1 MIDLDEI
8 RAELHDWSEGLYVEE
23 KDAGGY
29 RMGASGYVNLLST
42 TDIAWLRYA
51 LCDLDEIDPA
61 QREKWVTW
69 IRNQQDRTDG
79 HFGYT
84 DAVGD
89 GNMHSNGHAFWHASR
104 ALGILGAEIA
114 MFPQYLHDA
123 TTRPGLERWFQRWE
137 AQPSRTHHDIL
148 GLIPFLA
155 NTEDAAW
162 VECFYRDLARQQDP
176 ETGTWPRGGA
186 TNISRTFAYSAI
198 FRATN
203 RIPPQPEKIVS
214 AMLRLQSEDGF
225 WRERNHSFFSTMDAI
240 YLLARLPAL
249 IHFKEPEARA
259 ALERIKSPMLALYH
273 AKQTSLTGNT
283 HSMLAVVHAIGLL
296 REAFPADFSSACPW
310 RFDWDKPELFRC
322 ELLRRELKCPGT

>member
-1 MIDLDEI
+1 MIDLDGI
-8 RAELHDWSEGLYVEE
+8 RAELHDWSEGLYVEDQ
-23 KDAGGY
+23 DAGGY
-29 RMGASGYVNLLST
+29 RMGVSGQVNLLST

-61 QREKWVTW
+61 RRDKWVKW
-69 IRNQQDRTDG
+69 IRSQHDRNDG
-79 HFGYT
+79 HYAYT

-104 ALGILGAEIA
+104 ALGILGGEIEV
-114 MFPQYLHDA
+114 FPEYLRNA
-123 TTRPGLERWFQRWE
+123 TTLPGLEGWFGRWE
-137 AQPSRTHHDIL
+137 AQPNRTHHDIL
-148 GLIPFLA
+148 GLIPILA
-155 NTEDAAW
+155 NTDDAAW
-162 VECFYRDLARQQDP
+162 VECFYRNLARQQDP
-176 ETGTWPRGGA
+176 ETGTWPRGGS
-186 TNISRTFAYSAI
+186 TNISRTFAYSAV
-198 FRATN
+198 FRANN

-249 IHFKEPEARA
+249 IGFKEREAWA
-259 ALERIKSPMLALYH
+259 ALERIKSPMLALYY
-273 AKQTSLTGNT
+273 AKHDTVMGNT

-296 REAFPADFSSACPW
+296 REVFPADFSSSHPW

-322 ELLRRELKCPGT
+322 ELLRRELKCPAA